1 MADQAI
7 VPISSIN
14 ILVKPPPPPSQPRQ
28 FVLTTDLAVSCIA
41 FHPNPAKP
49 YFAVSCGTIVKLY
62 QYPVTNPK
70 GPEDY
75 VCVATLDKHEPG
87 KSIYSVAFNSDGS
100 FLATASSDTT
110 VNLWEFKEEQIIP
123 TFVATLRGHGA
134 WVHCVAFHPSI
145 HNILLSSS
153 KDTTVKMW
161 KISPKIPPSPPPPLL
176 ENPSPPPLLENPSPP
191 PAPPPLLE
199 NPDERPVECVATL
212 YDHTEPV
219 SSIAFHRKFPYL
231 ATGSNDATVILWNVA
246 NSESEPISVTT
257 LSEHRDWISSV
268 AFHPEE
274 LLLATASYDKTA
286 KLYTF
291 SQEFPLNP
299 ILTHTATL
307 QVSNTHAVYSLAFH
321 PALPY
326 LVTGSG
332 DKTAKVWNFRNFRN
346 ESDVKC
352 EATLEGHSSGVLA
365 VAFNMN
371 SFGTLATGDRNGTVK
386 LWQTSDILRLACSAQ
401 QYMFGK
407 DLGLLGER
415 RKSGAI
421 SDTFR
426 TAGAG
431 NASILWPP
439 GTFEPGRRTIDLK
452 KTLPFTIG
460 RSKKGGMTK
469 NGVRSRSRRSRRRR
483 RHNHR
488 RSRKQQ
494 GRR

>member
-1 MADQAI
+1 MAEQAI

-14 ILVKPPPPPSQPRQ
+14 ILVKPPPPPYPPPPPSQPRQ
-28 FVLTTDLAVSCIA
+28 FVSTPDIAVSCIA
-41 FHPNPAKP
+41 FHPNQAKP

-62 QYPVTNPK
+62 QYSVTNPK
-70 GPEDY
+70 EPEDY

-87 KSIYSVAFNSDGS
+87 KSIYSVAFNYDGS
-100 FLATASSDTT
+100 FLATASSDKT
-110 VNLWEFKEEQIIP
+110 VNLWEFKEEQINP
-123 TFVATLRGHGA
+123 TFVATLRGHSE
-134 WVHCVAFHPSI
+134 WVRCVAFHPRNR
-145 HNILLSSS
+145 NILLSSS
-153 KDTTVKMW
+153 KDRTVKMW
-161 KISPKIPPSPPPPLL
+161 KIFPKIPPSPPPPLL
-176 ENPSPPPLLENPSPP
+176 ENPSPPLLLENPDERPVEF
-191 PAPPPLLE
+191 E

-231 ATGSNDATVILWNVA
+231 ATGSNDHTVILWNVA

-257 LSEHRDWISSV
+257 LSDHREWISSV

-274 LLLATASYDKTA
+274 LLLATASYDYTA
-286 KLYTF
+286 RLYRF
-291 SQEFPLNP
+291 SQESPLNLIP
-299 ILTHTATL
+299 THTASL

-321 PALPY
+321 PVLPY

-332 DKTAKVWNFRNFRN
+332 NKTAKVWNFTNM
-346 ESDVKC
+346 SDVKC

-371 SFGTLATGDRNGTVK
+371 SFGTLATGDRDGTVK
-386 LWQTSDILRLACSAQ
+386 LWQTSDILRLAHSAQ
-401 QYMFGK
+401 QYMFGNE
-407 DLGLLGER
+407 LGSFGER

-439 GTFEPGRRTIDLK
+439 GTFKPGRWTTDLK

-460 RSKKGGMTK
+460 HSKKGGMKK
-469 NGVRSRSRRSRRRR
+469 NGVRSRSRRSRSRR